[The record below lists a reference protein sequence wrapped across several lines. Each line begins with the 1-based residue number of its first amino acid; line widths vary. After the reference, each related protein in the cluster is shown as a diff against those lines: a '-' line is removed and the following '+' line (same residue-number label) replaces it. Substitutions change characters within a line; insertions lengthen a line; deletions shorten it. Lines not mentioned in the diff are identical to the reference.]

1 MQRTKK
7 SSKRQTI
14 VEMPIVN
21 AYAAGIDVG
30 DTEHVVAVPE
40 GFSQQVRKFGT
51 HTCDLKA
58 ICEWLF
64 QSGVTTVA
72 LESTGVYW
80 KPLFSMLNKTGFEV
94 YLVNA
99 RQVKNVTG
107 RKNDEDDAIWIQK
120 LHSCGLLQSAYLPG
134 DEQEALR
141 TLVRYRRSLV
151 NDSSR
156 FMNRM
161 QKSLELMNIKFHTLI
176 RDITG
181 KTGTAFIEAILAGE
195 RNPAA
200 FLPLIDGR
208 VRADRGKIIQSLEGT
223 WRTEHLFT
231 LQKSYTL
238 YKQYQQHIAECDI
251 EIEKQLQQYEAWRND
266 GEITTHETAAIQ
278 PIIKKK
284 KNKTNPHFNVRDYLE
299 KIYGTDVLAIY
310 GLSENSGLEIL
321 AETGT
326 DLSKWPTEK
335 HFVSWLNLCPNNKI
349 SGGKVISS
357 KLLKKKPNAAS
368 QAFRIAANTLQKSNH
383 WLGDYFRRM
392 KSKGGNKHAV
402 VSTANKLATIFYK
415 MVTTKEYF
423 TPIDLATYQSKH
435 QQAKITF
442 YERKLKELKTK
453 AA

>member
-1 MQRTKK
+1 MQKTKK
-7 SSKRQTI
+7 SSKHQTI
-14 VEMPIVN
+14 VEMPMIN
-21 AYAAGIDVG
+21 PHAAGIDIG

-40 GFSQQVRKFGT
+40 NFPQRVRKFGT
-51 HTCDLKA
+51 HTCDLKL
-58 ICEWLF
+58 ICEWLL
-64 QSGVTTVA
+64 QCGITTVA
-72 LESTGVYW
+72 MESTSVYW
-80 KPLFSMLNKTGFEV
+80 KPLFSILNKAGIEV
-94 YLVNA
+94 YLVNG

-107 RKNDEDDAIWIQK
+107 RKNDEDDAMWIQK

-156 FMNRM
+156 FLNRM

-200 FLPLIDGR
+200 FFPLIDGR
-208 VRADRGKIIQSLEGT
+208 IKADRTKIIQSLEGT
-223 WRTEHLFT
+223 WRPEHLFT
-231 LQKSYTL
+231 LRKSYIF

-251 EIEKQLQQYEAWRND
+251 ELEKQLQQYEATRND
-266 GEITTHETAAIQ
+266 GEIT
-278 PIIKKK
+278 PKKVVTLVK
-284 KNKTNPHFNVRDYLE
+284 KRKNKTNPRFDVRSYLE
-299 KIYGTDVLAIY
+299 KIYGTDVLAIH

-326 DLSKWPTEK
+326 DLNKWPTEK
-335 HFVSWLNLCPNNKI
+335 HFVSWLNLSPNNKI
-349 SGGKVISS
+349 SGGKLISS

-392 KSKGGNKHAV
+392 KTKGGNKYAV
-402 VSTANKLATIFYK
+402 VATANKLATIFYK
-415 MVTTKEYF
+415 MVINKKAF
-423 TPIDLATYQSKH
+423 TEVDLAIYQAKY
-435 QQAKITF
+435 QQAKIAY
-442 YERKLKELKTK
+442 YERKLKELKTP

>member
-7 SSKRQTI
+7 NSKGQTN
-14 VEMPIVN
+14 VELPLVN

-30 DTEHVVAVPE
+30 DKEHVVAVPDFYPE
-40 GFSQQVRKFGT
+40 RIQKFGT
-51 HTCDLKA
+51 NTCDLRS
-58 ICEWLF
+58 ICNWLS
-64 QSGVTTVA
+64 QLKITTVA
-72 LESTGVYW
+72 MESTGVYW
-80 KPLFSMLNKTGFEV
+80 KPLFTMLNKEGFEV

-99 RQVKNVTG
+99 RHVKNVTG
-107 RKNDEDDAIWIQK
+107 RKNDEADAAWIQK
-120 LHSCGLLQSAYLPG
+120 LHSCGLLKSAYLPG

-181 KTGTAFIEAILAGE
+181 KTGTAFIEAILSGE

-200 FLPLIDGR
+200 FMPLIDGR
-208 VRADRGKIIQSLEGT
+208 VRADRTRIIESLEGN
-223 WRTEHLFT
+223 WRSEHLFT

-238 YKQYQQHIAECDI
+238 YQQYQNHLMECDI
-251 EIEKQLQQYEAWRND
+251 EIERLLQQYEALQNE
-266 GEITTHETAAIQ
+266 GEISTHSKNVTEHT
-278 PIIKKK
+278 IKKK
-284 KNKTNPHFNVRDYLE
+284 KNKTNPRFDVRGYLE
-299 KIYGTDVLAIY
+299 KIYGTDVLSIY

-321 AETGT
+321 SETGT
-326 DLSKWPTEK
+326 DLSKWPSNK
-335 HFVSWLNLCPNNKI
+335 HFVSWLNLSPNNKI
-349 SGGKVISS
+349 SGGKLISS

-383 WLGDYFRRM
+383 WLGAYFRRM
-392 KSKGGNKHAV
+392 KFKGGNKYAV
-402 VSTANKLATIFYK
+402 VATANKLATIFYK
-415 MVTTKEYF
+415 MVTTKEAF
-423 TPIDLATYQSKH
+423 IPIDMNAYQTKC
-435 QQAKITF
+435 QQNKIAF
-442 YERKLKELKTK
+442 YERKLKELKAK

>member
-1 MQRTKK
+1 MQKTKK
-7 SSKRQTI
+7 SSKHQTI
-14 VEMPIVN
+14 VEMPMIN
-21 AYAAGIDVG
+21 PHAAGIDIG

-40 GFSQQVRKFGT
+40 NFPERVRTFGT
-51 HTCDLKA
+51 NTCDLKL
-58 ICEWLF
+58 ICEWLL
-64 QSGVTTVA
+64 QCGITTVA
-72 LESTGVYW
+72 MESTSVYW
-80 KPLFSMLNKTGFEV
+80 KPLFSILNKAGIEV
-94 YLVNA
+94 YLVNG

-107 RKNDEDDAIWIQK
+107 RKNDEDDARWIQK

-156 FMNRM
+156 FLNRM

-208 VRADRGKIIQSLEGT
+208 VKADRTRIIQSLEGT
-223 WRTEHLFT
+223 WRPEHLFT

-238 YKQYQQHIAECDI
+238 YKQYQQHIAECDL
-251 EIEKQLQQYEAWRND
+251 ELEKQLQHYEASRND
-266 GEITTHETAAIQ
+266 GEITT
-278 PIIKKK
+278 KKVVTLHAVK
-284 KNKTNPHFNVRDYLE
+284 KRKNKTNPRFDVRSYLE
-299 KIYGTDVLAIY
+299 QIYGTDVLAIY

-326 DLSKWPTEK
+326 DLTKWPTEK
-335 HFVSWLNLCPNNKI
+335 HFVSWLNLSPNNKI
-349 SGGKVISS
+349 SGGKLISS

-392 KSKGGNKHAV
+392 KTKGGNKYAV
-402 VSTANKLATIFYK
+402 VATANKLATIFYK
-415 MVTTKEYF
+415 MVTNKKAF
-423 TPIDLATYQSKH
+423 TEVDLAIYQAKY
-435 QQAKITF
+435 QQAKIAY
-442 YERKLKELKTK
+442 YERKLKELKTP